1 MCKVEIRRPK
11 TEDVKQLN
19 DFFKTVITDTFMKEG
34 IGDQVNDMKEEID
47 AKKRYLESDL
57 GSNGEKRY
65 FLIAH
70 IGDRI
75 IGSIEY
81 GAVND
86 IISKCTDQSTLLEVG
101 TVFVHPEHQGTGIG
115 NLLLEAMYGTLQ
127 QRGIEEFWLDSGY
140 KRAQSI
146 WKKKFGE
153 PEVLLKDYWGKD
165 FDHLIWRVRVQ
176 GNK

>member
-1 MCKVEIRRPK
+1 MCNVEIRRPR

-19 DFFKTVITDTFMKEG
+19 DFFKTVITDTFINEG
-34 IGDQVNDMKEEID
+34 IGDLVNDMKDEID
-47 AKKRYLESDL
+47 SKKRYLESDL

-65 FLIAH
+65 FLIAL
-70 IGDRI
+70 IGDKV

-81 GAVND
+81 GPANE
-86 IISKCTDQSTLLEVG
+86 IIRKSTDKFTLIEVG
-101 TVFVHPEHQGTGIG
+101 TVFVHPEHQRNGLV
-115 NLLLEAMYGTLQ
+115 NVLLKAMYGAFQ

-153 PEVLLKDYWGKD
+153 PEILLKNYWGED
-165 FDHLIWRVRVQ
+165 FHHMIWSV
-176 GNK
+176 KTPK